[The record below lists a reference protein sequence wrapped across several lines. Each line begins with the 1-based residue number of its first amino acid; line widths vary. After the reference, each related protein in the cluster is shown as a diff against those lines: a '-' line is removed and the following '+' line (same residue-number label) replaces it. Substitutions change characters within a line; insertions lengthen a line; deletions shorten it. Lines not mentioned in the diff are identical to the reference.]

1 VSTNLIFEDAP
12 DLAGSL
18 FKNIVEHASDG
29 ILVVDYDGYVML
41 SNPAIA
47 AIFQRHQDEFQG
59 KLFGFPIATG
69 APVEIDIL
77 RKDGLLATAEMR
89 VSEAYW
95 ERERV
100 YIAILRDITERKQLE
115 TALRLAQEE
124 FATLC
129 HCAPLGMLALRTDW
143 RVKLANPAAE
153 SIFGWN
159 GDEMM
164 GSTFLDLSVP
174 LMQDLTEMK
183 QVIQRG
189 KSIMGKEIRHLRRD
203 GTPVDISV
211 SAAPVLDEA
220 GRAAGI
226 MCIVEDI
233 SHRVR
238 DAERLRLSGK
248 IFENTQECIL
258 VTDAEGVIFSVNPA
272 FVAVTGFTSE
282 EAVGRKPTL
291 LNSGRHDKAFYAE
304 MWHSLIA
311 YGQWRGE
318 IWNRRKNGEIYP
330 EWINISAIHDAHGK
344 VSHYVA
350 VFSDISKVKENEARL
365 QRLADFDLLTGLPNR
380 FLFQDHAE
388 LALAQAA
395 RNGKQVAILFLD
407 LDHFKTINDTF
418 GHRAGDQ
425 VLIEVARRLDGCLR
439 ASDTLAR
446 FGGDEFN
453 AVLPDIDTPAA
464 AASVAEKIIASL
476 STPFLIEGQ
485 ALQVGISIGIAIYPR
500 DGVQIDALALAADA
514 AMYQAKEQGRN
525 SYRIFASDAALFG
538 TRER

>member
-1 VSTNLIFEDAP
+1 VP
-12 DLAGSL
+12 DLAGAL
-18 FKNIVEHASDG
+18 FQNIVEHASDG
-29 ILVVDYDGYVML
+29 ILVVNFDGYVML

-47 AIFQRHQDEFQG
+47 AIFQSHQDELQG
-59 KLFGFPIATG
+59 KLFGFPIATD
-69 APVEIDIL
+69 APAEIDIL
-77 RKDGLLATAEMR
+77 RKDGFLTTAEMR

-100 YIAILRDITERKQLE
+100 YIAILRDITERKRME
-115 TALRLAQEE
+115 TALRQAREE
-124 FATLC
+124 LATLY

-153 SIFGWN
+153 SILGWN
-159 GDEMM
+159 GDEML
-164 GSTFLDLSVP
+164 GSTFLDLSDP
-174 LMQDLTEMK
+174 LKQDLSGVD
-183 QVIQRG
+183 QFIHRG
-189 KSIMGKEIRHLRRD
+189 NTIMGKEVRHVRRD
-203 GTPVDISV
+203 GTSVDLSI

-220 GRAAGI
+220 GRADGI

-233 SHRVR
+233 THRVR

-258 VTDAEGVIFSVNPA
+258 VTDADGVIFSVNPA
-272 FVAVTGFTSE
+272 FVAVTGYTSE

-291 LNSGRHDKAFYAE
+291 LNSGRHNQAFYAE
-304 MWHSLIA
+304 MWRALIEQ
-311 YGQWRGE
+311 GQWRGE

-350 VFSDISKVKENEARL
+350 VFSDISKIKENEARL

-388 LALAQAA
+388 LALAQAG
-395 RNGKQVAILFLD
+395 RNGKMVAILFLD
-407 LDHFKTINDTF
+407 LDHFKAINDSL

-425 VLIEVARRLDGCLR
+425 VLIEVARRLDGSLR
-439 ASDTLAR
+439 ASDTLGR

-464 AASVAEKIIASL
+464 ATSVAEKIIASL
-476 STPFLIEGQ
+476 AMPFLIEGQ
-485 ALQVGISIGIAIYPR
+485 ALQIGISIGIAIYPR
-500 DGVQIDALALAADA
+500 DGMHIDALSLAADA
-514 AMYQAKEQGRN
+514 AMYQAKQQGRN
-525 SYRIFASDAALFG
+525 TYRFYASDAAVFG
-538 TRER
+538 TREQ